1 MAVESQPTVE
11 ERRTPLS
18 DLLIVDADV
27 HVHESP
33 GALAPYCDGPW
44 DVALR
49 NVADVPERYL
59 DIPGFSPGGDG
70 TLTARFP
77 TSHEAARM
85 VHTPEQM
92 VAELRRSTSTSR
104 CSSPTTCSSCRC
116 CPRPTTPPPSR
127 APTTPGSST
136 SGPRATTRC
145 SAPSSP
151 ARTTPTDAA
160 REIERYADDPSI
172 VAVYLPCAGLDP
184 LWGHRRYDPI
194 FDAAQNARLPVLL
207 HSVTVTSPVF
217 PFNNHGF
224 DTEFARHATS
234 HTFAIM
240 ANIVSMVST
249 GVVVRFPELKIGVT
263 EAGISWMPFLCQRL
277 DKEYLERRRE
287 VPFLTERPSHYVKR
301 IYVATQPIEEPERL
315 RDLVTLVELYD
326 GDDTTIYAS
335 DWPHHDFDHPMK
347 LNQVPVQRGAA
358 AQDLRRERARA
369 LRDRPHGAPAVT
381 EVVVGRLADF
391 PAGTHKV
398 VQAGGREIGVFNVDG
413 RFYGLPNL
421 CPHQTGPLCEGRAAT
436 GTLAADAG
444 SDWKPR
450 WVMRDEVIACPWHGL
465 EYHVPTG
472 QCLAFPEITLRRY
485 PVEVR
490 GDEVVVTVGGRRR

>member
-1 MAVESQPTVE
+1 MRWMPGATSMTAGCYAVAAAAMIDRWPWRASPAVQA
-11 ERRTPLS
+11 RRAPLS

-33 GALAPYCDGPW
+33 GALAPYCDEPW

-85 VHTPEQM
+85 VPTPEQM
-92 VAELRRSTSTSR
+92 VAELREIHIDLAVLF
-104 CSSPTTCSSCRC
+104 PDHLLKLAVL
-116 CPRPTTPPPSR
+116 PQADYAAALAR
-127 APTTPGSST
+127 AYNAWLVDRGR
-136 SGPRATTRC
+136 RATTRC
-145 SAPSSP
+145 SARRRLP
-151 ARTTPTDAA
+151 AGPRGRRA
-160 REIERYADDPSI
+160 RDRALRRRPLDRRGLH
-172 VAVYLPCAGLDP
+172 AVRGARPALGPPP
-184 LWGHRRYDPI
+184 LDPI

-249 GVVVRFPELKIGVT
+249 GVVVRFPDLKIGVT

-315 RDLVTLVELYD
+315 RDIVTLMELYD
-326 GDDTTIYAS
+326 GEDTTIYAS
-335 DWPHHDFDHPMK
+335 DWPHHRFDHPMK
-347 LNQVPVQRGAA
+347 LDRGSARSSAA
-358 AQDLRRERARA
+358 RSSARTRSSSFGIDRA
-369 LRDRPHGAPAVT
+369 
-381 EVVVGRLADF
+381 
-391 PAGTHKV
+391 
-398 VQAGGREIGVFNVDG
+398 
-413 RFYGLPNL
+413 
-421 CPHQTGPLCEGRAAT
+421 
-436 GTLAADAG
+436 
-444 SDWKPR
+444 
-450 WVMRDEVIACPWHGL
+450 
-465 EYHVPTG
+465 
-472 QCLAFPEITLRRY
+472 
-485 PVEVR
+485 
-490 GDEVVVTVGGRRR
+490 GRRR